1 MTHRALITNDDGID
15 APGLVALADAAA
27 QAGFD
32 VTVAAPAAQS
42 GGSSASIMATES
54 DGRIA
59 VDKRTLDALPG
70 VRTFAVHGGPG
81 LIVMIAARGA
91 FGAPPD
97 LVLSGVNHGAN
108 VGRAILHSGTVGA
121 ALTGALN
128 GAWAMAVS
136 LDVGMNPDSFHWEV
150 AARSAVG
157 LIPALTAQPR
167 GTTMNVN
174 VPNRPDPRGIREC
187 TLAPFGIVQ
196 TTVAESDE
204 SYVRLAV
211 EELPNI
217 PTDDSDAACLAQGWV
232 TVTGVDSVTEHRID
246 IDTDQLIGG
255 TVDISAVPGASPASA
270 GSGTR

>member
-1 MTHRALITNDDGID
+1 MHRALITNDDGID

-27 QAGFD
+27 QVGLE
-32 VTVAAPAAQS
+32 VTIAAPATQS
-42 GGSSASIMATES
+42 SGSSASIMAGES
-54 DGRIA
+54 HGRIA
-59 VDKRTLDALPG
+59 VDRRTLEALPA
-70 VRTFAVHGGPG
+70 VPAFAVHGGPG
-81 LIVMIAARGA
+81 LIAMIAARGA
-91 FGAPPD
+91 FGPPPD

-136 LDVGMNPDSFHWEV
+136 LDVGMNPTAFHWET
-150 AARSAVG
+150 AARSAIG
-157 LIPALTAQPR
+157 LLPTLNAQPR
-167 GTTMNVN
+167 GTALNVN
-174 VPNRPDPRGIREC
+174 VPNRPDPRGVRQC

-196 TTVAESDE
+196 TTVAESEE

-217 PTDDSDAACLAQGWV
+217 PTEDSDAACLAQGWV
-232 TVTGVDSVTEHRID
+232 TMTVVDSVTERHID
-246 IDTDQLIGG
+246 VDTDQLIGG
-255 TVDISAVPGASPASA
+255 TVDISAVPGASPLSA

>member
-15 APGLVALADAAA
+15 APGLVALAGAAI
-27 QAGFD
+27 QAGIE
-32 VTVAAPAAQS
+32 VTIAAPAAQS
-42 GGSSASIMATES
+42 SGSSASIMASES

-59 VDKRTLDALPG
+59 VDRRALEALPD
-70 VRTFAVHGGPG
+70 VHAFAVHGGPG
-81 LIVMIAARGA
+81 LIAMIAARGA
-91 FGAPPD
+91 FGPAPD

-136 LDVGMNPDSFHWEV
+136 LDVGMNPQAFHWDT
-150 AARSAVG
+150 AARAAT
-157 LIPALTAQPR
+157 ALLPTLMAQPR
-167 GTTMNVN
+167 GTALNVN
-174 VPNRPDPRGIREC
+174 APNRSDPRGVRQC

-204 SYVRLAV
+204 SYIRLAV

-232 TVTGVDSVTEHRID
+232 TMTSVDSVTERPID
-246 IDTDQLIGG
+246 EDQLIGG
-255 TVDISAVPGASPASA
+255 TVDISAVPGAAPASA